1 MDNIYELLYMYRTGD
16 EYAFRKLIR
25 YCRIQ
30 SEVNVSYI
38 LQTSQDMAFMRDD
51 LIQEAHA
58 AAVRAID
65 IYREDKG
72 AGFSTFITVVVRRKA
87 YNCIRQF
94 YKNRAILLDTVPL
107 DSVND
112 IGSVLYDSVS
122 QRYGL
127 FEPEYY
133 TSFENA
139 REKLLNSS
147 HLFTVREL
155 EAIRAY
161 QKYETSDECADSLNC
176 SRKAY
181 NSRLCSAKKKI
192 RQDILKLPGHKHK
205 HD

>member
-1 MDNIYELLYMYRTGD
+1 MENINELLYMYHAGD
-16 EYAFRKLIR
+16 TYALRRLVR

-30 SEVNVSYI
+30 SEVNVSFV
-38 LQTSQDMAFMRDD
+38 LQTRQEMTFMREDM
-51 LIQEAHA
+51 IQEAHT

-65 IYREDKG
+65 LYREDRG
-72 AGFSTFITVVVRRKA
+72 AGFSTFITVVIRRKA
-87 YNCIRQF
+87 YNCLRLY
-94 YKNRAILLDTVPL
+94 YKNRQVLLDAVPL
-107 DSVND
+107 DSVTD
-112 IGSVLYDSVS
+112 TGSILYDCVS
-122 QRYGL
+122 QNYGL

-155 EAIRAY
+155 DAIRAY

-176 SRKAY
+176 SRKTY
-181 NSRLCSAKKKI
+181 NARLCSAKKKI
-192 RQDILKLPGHKHK
+192 RHDILKLPGQKNK